1 MCEVYSISV
10 STIYLSFYLS
20 IYLSIYLSRAA
31 VSRVA
36 CKRSKCARPP
46 AQPLDGSNK
55 TGPASNLR
63 KS

>member
-10 STIYLSFYLS
+10 STIYLSFYL
-20 IYLSIYLSRAA
+20 YLSIYLSRAA
-31 VSRVA
+31 VSHVA